1 MLTVALSVCM
11 DLPES
16 VIYGSLFQN
25 TVLGVLL
32 FLAELSLCLQ
42 AISTVVLARF
52 PQSSIN
58 YGRSNR
64 VPGKQNFLLLKFIVL
79 IKKKTTMM
87 AKIKLMFHVCS

>member
-1 MLTVALSVCM
+1 MVACFRTRYS
-11 DLPES
+11 
-16 VIYGSLFQN
+16 
-25 TVLGVLL
+25 GVLL